1 MIHRIGIILLVLIY
15 SCGQELKEQPLP
27 QDLITPD
34 KMTEIIIDINLV
46 EAQLTEVQLLQS
58 IIKDSVRSYYS
69 ILFGKHQISKM
80 QLEENF
86 DYYVTQATLIDS
98 IYANALAKLTSM
110 EQEMDTV
117 MILDDVITHIPIEQ
131 MQDLLSDTSIKALL
145 FNTSLSFPVKH
156 DSVLRYFKTNRFL
169 LDSLAVSYRQFGV
182 SLNFYAGNE
191 KKLEKVLNNMVSKEN
206 LQKCI

>member
-1 MIHRIGIILLVLIY
+1 MIQRIGIIFLVLMY
-15 SCGQELKEQPLP
+15 SCGQELKAPPLP
-27 QDLITPD
+27 QDLITPE

-69 ILFGKHQISKM
+69 VLFGKHQISKI

-86 DYYVTQATLIDS
+86 DYYVTQANLIDS

-117 MILDDVITHIPIEQ
+117 KILDDIITHMPIEQ
-131 MQDLLSDTSIKALL
+131 VQDLLSDTSIKALL
-145 FNTSLSFPVKH
+145 FNRSLSFPIKH

-191 KKLEKVLNNMVSKEN
+191 KKLEKVLNKIMRNEKLE
-206 LQKCI
+206 

>member
-1 MIHRIGIILLVLIY
+1 
-15 SCGQELKEQPLP
+15 
-27 QDLITPD
+27 
-34 KMTEIIIDINLV
+34 
-46 EAQLTEVQLLQS
+46 
-58 IIKDSVRSYYS
+58 
-69 ILFGKHQISKM
+69 M

-145 FNTSLSFPVKH
+145 YNTSLSFPVKH

-191 KKLEKVLNNMVSKEN
+191 KKLEKVLNNMVSKDN
-206 LQKCI
+206 LQ

>member
-1 MIHRIGIILLVLIY
+1 
-15 SCGQELKEQPLP
+15 
-27 QDLITPD
+27 
-34 KMTEIIIDINLV
+34 
-46 EAQLTEVQLLQS
+46 
-58 IIKDSVRSYYS
+58 
-69 ILFGKHQISKM
+69 
-80 QLEENF
+80 
-86 DYYVTQATLIDS
+86 
-98 IYANALAKLTSM
+98 
-110 EQEMDTV
+110 MDTV

-206 LQKCI
+206 LQ